1 MSTIKSKVKSQYV
14 CQECGSVSFRWSGKC
29 NACDT
34 WNSIVEELIRPE
46 RAFGQSLGEPQT
58 PKILSD
64 IHLDETSRF
73 SSGFEEI
80 NRLLGGGVVQGSFVL
95 IGGEPGIGKST
106 VLLQVS
112 NAIACQGKT
121 VLYVSGE
128 ESLHQIKSR
137 AERLGAKSDRIFLLS
152 EVSLELIV
160 NTIESMKPDVV
171 IIDSVQI
178 IYRADITSS
187 PGSVSQ
193 VRECSNTLM
202 QLAKRMNIPIFLVGH
217 VTKEGSIAGPKVLE
231 HIVDTVL
238 YFEGDRHHSY
248 RILRA
253 VKNRFGSTNEV
264 AIFEMHDI
272 GLVQVT
278 NPSELFLSDD
288 SQMIPGSVV
297 VPCMEG
303 TRPLLVEIQA
313 LVSDSHQFGHPRR
326 VSTFIDS
333 NRVALL
339 IAIFEKRLGVSLAS
353 EDVFINLVGGIKIN
367 EPSADLG
374 VIVAMMSSLRNK
386 LITPG
391 IVIMGEV
398 GLGGEVRSI
407 AHCDRRLQ
415 EAVRL
420 GFTKCIVPHKSKV
433 DSFEGTQVI
442 GVKHI
447 EEAIEESLED

>member
-1 MSTIKSKVKSQYV
+1 
-14 CQECGSVSFRWSGKC
+14 
-29 NACDT
+29 
-34 WNSIVEELIRPE
+34 
-46 RAFGQSLGEPQT
+46 
-58 PKILSD
+58 
-64 IHLDETSRF
+64 
-73 SSGFEEI
+73 
-80 NRLLGGGVVQGSFVL
+80 
-95 IGGEPGIGKST
+95 
-106 VLLQVS
+106 
-112 NAIACQGKT
+112 
-121 VLYVSGE
+121 
-128 ESLHQIKSR
+128 
-137 AERLGAKSDRIFLLS
+137 
-152 EVSLELIV
+152 
-160 NTIESMKPDVV
+160 
-171 IIDSVQI
+171 
-178 IYRADITSS
+178 
-187 PGSVSQ
+187 
-193 VRECSNTLM
+193 M